1 MAAVPGKL
9 LGTEEE
15 FIPGAN
21 TVQDGSD
28 IYASVVGSED
38 SKDKVAKVRQAVLVP
53 TALKPG
59 DIVIGRIEEIFE
71 PVALVSIG
79 LLKDEKSGT
88 RQLALPGYAVLH
100 ASRVKNGYV
109 KNIHDEVKIGDILR
123 ARVEELKK
131 DDVALTIKDDDLG
144 VIRAFCTNCRGPM
157 ERKGELFYCAAC
169 DLSER
174 RKTAGESGA
183 DAGEGRTGARR

>member
-1 MAAVPGKL
+1 MATVPGKL

-15 FIPGAN
+15 FLAGAN
-21 TVQDGSD
+21 TVQEGSD
-28 IYASVVGSED
+28 IYASVIGSADFRE
-38 SKDKVAKVRQAVLVP
+38 KIAKVRQAVLVP

-71 PVALVSIG
+71 PVALISVG
-79 LLKDEKSGT
+79 LLKDEKNGT

-144 VIRAFCTNCRGPM
+144 VIKAFCTQCRSPM
-157 ERKGELFYCAAC
+157 ERKGELFYCGAC

-174 RKTAGESGA
+174 RKQAKV
-183 DAGEGRTGARR
+183 

>member
-15 FIPGAN
+15 FIAGAN
-21 TVQDGSD
+21 TVQEGSD
-28 IYASVVGSED
+28 IYASVIGSENA
-38 SKDKVAKVRQAVLVP
+38 KDKVAKVRQAVFVP

-59 DIVIGRIEEIFE
+59 DVVVGRIEEIFE
-71 PVALVSIG
+71 PVALVNVG
-79 LLKDEKSGT
+79 LLRDEKNRT

-131 DDVALTIKDDDLG
+131 EDVALTIKDDDLG
-144 VIRAFCTNCRGPM
+144 VVIAFCTQCRTQM
-157 ERKGELFYCAAC
+157 ERKAELFQCPAC
-169 DLSER
+169 NASER
-174 RKTAGESGA
+174 RKA
-183 DAGEGRTGARR
+183 ARV